1 MLRRIQPLQVL
12 LRSAS
17 HLVRLKWTLNTLTA
31 KLHPNSQTIQNHK
44 SQISISPI
52 LFLHLFHFLLS
63 TRASLSLTFSLPPL
77 PHAHLSC
84 SAPPASISNA
94 NKTRSLIRRILVL
107 ACYKIGGAAAK
118 QSAILKSIF
127 HPLTI
132 RNRIDVRKKSAFP
145 WILEFDRGAALVW
158 CWLVLFIDLG
168 ILIARV
174 SQYYYLSFK

>member
-1 MLRRIQPLQVL
+1 MTTTAFVNYFIKRKTQSAVINTSANQTWNVQKLRRAC
-12 LRSAS
+12 RASNASAHSTSSSAS
-17 HLVRLKWTLNTLTA
+17 SVREPSCKTEMNPQHTHRQTTPKLTNNT
-31 KLHPNSQTIQNHK
+31 K
-44 SQISISPI
+44 SQISISISPI

-107 ACYKIGGAAAK
+107 AYYNIGGAAAK

-127 HPLTI
+127 HLRTI
-132 RNRIDVRKKSAFP
+132 QINLGVRK
-145 WILEFDRGAALVW
+145 
-158 CWLVLFIDLG
+158 
-168 ILIARV
+168 
-174 SQYYYLSFK
+174 